1 MTDEPQAE
9 SLPPPSPP
17 APSSTGK
24 AFLAGLAGGAL
35 VTVAVLAAGAAALPK
50 VTAMVLGDFDRRLLL
65 VERAGDDLH
74 SRLATLEQTES
85 RNTGATMLQN
95 LTQRLAALESE
106 PRGSGGGSDTHL
118 TGEISRLGAELEAVK
133 RAIPPEGVIL
143 RLADKAE
150 QAQKD
155 ARQLAERNRSAQA
168 LLLVVGQLREAVNRG
183 DSFEAELR
191 ATRRLAP
198 AEDMAELDSL
208 GPSAA
213 TGIPRRE
220 TLLAQLPAATGEALR
235 AAMAPPDGD
244 IWQRSLNSL
253 TRLFSLRR
261 VDGKGSDLQSVVARA
276 ENGAKEGDLA
286 KAADELASL
295 DGEPGRQVAD
305 WLKSAKARI
314 TADKALS
321 ALAADAAAESAKL
334 GG

>member
-1 MTDEPQAE
+1 M
-9 SLPPPSPP
+9 LPPPPP
-17 APSSTGK
+17 SAPTPTGK

-35 VTVAVLAAGAAALPK
+35 VTAVALAAGVAALPK
-50 VTAMVLGDFDRRLLL
+50 LTAMVLGDFDRRLSL

-74 SRLATLEQTES
+74 SRLAALEQSEQRS
-85 RNTGATMLQN
+85 TGAATLQN
-95 LTQRLAALESE
+95 LTQRLAALEGE
-106 PRGSGGGSDTHL
+106 PRGNTGGAGSGGDSRL
-118 TGEISRLGAELEAVK
+118 SGEITRLAAELEAVK
-133 RAIPPEGVIL
+133 RAMPPEGVIL

-183 DSFEAELR
+183 DPFEAELR
-191 ATRRLAP
+191 AARRLASTEN
-198 AEDMAELDSL
+198 AAELDSL

-220 TLLAQLPAATGEALR
+220 TLLAQIPAVTGEALR
-235 AAMAPPDGD
+235 AAMAPPGGD
-244 IWQRSLNSL
+244 LWQRSLNSL

-261 VDGKGSDLQSVVARA
+261 GDGKGSDLQSVVARA
-276 ENGAKEGDLA
+276 ENSAREGDLS
-286 KAADELASL
+286 KATDELATL
-295 DGEPGRQVAD
+295 DGEPAQQVAD
-305 WLKSAKARI
+305 WLKNARARL